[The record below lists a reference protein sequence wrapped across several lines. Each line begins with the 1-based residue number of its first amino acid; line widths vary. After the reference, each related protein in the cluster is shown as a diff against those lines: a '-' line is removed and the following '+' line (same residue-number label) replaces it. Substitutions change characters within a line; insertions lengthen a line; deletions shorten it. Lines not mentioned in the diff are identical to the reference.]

1 MTTTEAR
8 HAHLWGQRARD
19 WAEVQEAM
27 VRPVYQAVLGALE
40 PAPGQRLLDMGCGSG
55 MFASL
60 AAAAGLTVAGID
72 AAPQLLDIARERVPE
87 GDFQKGDLETL
98 PHADSSFDLVT
109 GFNAFQFAASPACA
123 LVEAARVV
131 RPGGAVVVVTWGEP
145 QKMPAASVITA
156 LRPLLPPPP
165 PNAPGPFA
173 LSDKAAL
180 TSFAEAAGLRP
191 EQVFDVASPF
201 TYPDL
206 PTALRGLNSSG
217 VAAAARERAGEGA
230 VSAAH
235 AAALAPFQQ
244 VDGGYHVPAHFRCL
258 IARRA

>member
-1 MTTTEAR
+1 MTTEAR

-27 VRPVYQAVLGALE
+27 VRPVYLAVLGTLDL
-40 PAPGQRLLDMGCGSG
+40 APGQRLLDMGCGSG

-60 AAAAGLTVAGID
+60 ASAVGLTVAGID
-72 AAPQLLDIARERVPE
+72 AAPPLLDIARKRVPG
-87 GDFQKGDLETL
+87 GDFRKGDLETL
-98 PHADSSFDLVT
+98 PHAEASFDLVT
-109 GFNAFQFAASPACA
+109 GFNAFQFAASPARA

-145 QKMPAASVITA
+145 QNMPAASVITA

-180 TSFAEAAGLRP
+180 TGFAEAAGLQP
-191 EQVFDVASPF
+191 ESVFDVDSPF

-217 VAAAARERAGEGA
+217 VAAAAMERAGEEA

-235 AAALAPFQQ
+235 ATALAPFKQA
-244 VDGGYHVPAHFRCL
+244 DGSYHVPAHFRCL

>member
-1 MTTTEAR
+1 MTTEAR

-27 VRPVYQAVLGALE
+27 VRPVYLAVLEALD

-60 AAAAGLTVAGID
+60 AAAAGMAVAGID
-72 AAPQLLDIARERVPE
+72 AAPQLLAIAEARVPG
-87 GDFQKGDLETL
+87 GDFRKSDLETL
-98 PHADSSFDLVT
+98 PFANASFDLVT
-109 GFNAFQFAASPACA
+109 GFNAFQFAASPARA
-123 LVEAARVV
+123 VVEAARVV

-145 QKMPAASVITA
+145 HKMPAAAVITA

-173 LSDKAAL
+173 LSDEAAL
-180 TSFAEAAGLRP
+180 TGFAEAAGLEP
-191 EQVFDVASPF
+191 AQVFDVASPF

-206 PTALRGLNSSG
+206 ATALRGLNSSG
-217 VAAAARERAGEGA
+217 VAAAAMERAGEEA
-230 VSAAH
+230 VREAH
-235 AAALAPFQQ
+235 AAALAPFAQA
-244 VDGGYHVPAHFRCL
+244 DGGYHVPASFRCL
-258 IARRA
+258 IARRT

>member
-1 MTTTEAR
+1 MTTEAR

-27 VRPVYQAVLGALE
+27 VRPVYLAVLRALD
-40 PAPGQRLLDMGCGSG
+40 PAPGQRLFDMGCGSG
-55 MFASL
+55 MFARL
-60 AAAAGLTVAGID
+60 ASAAGLTVAGID
-72 AAPQLLDIARERVPE
+72 AALPLLEIARERVPD
-87 GDFQKGDLETL
+87 GDFRQGDLETL
-98 PHADSSFDLVT
+98 PHADGSFDLVT
-109 GFNAFQFAASPACA
+109 GFNAFQFAASPARA

-145 QKMPAASVITA
+145 QAMPAASVITA
-156 LRPLLPPPP
+156 LRQLLPPPP

-173 LSDKAAL
+173 LSDKATL
-180 TSFAEAAGLRP
+180 TGFAEAAGLQP
-191 EQVFDVASPF
+191 EQVFDVDSPF

-217 VAAAARERAGEGA
+217 VAAAAMERAGEDA

-235 AAALAPFQQ
+235 AAALAPFWQA
-244 VDGGYHVPAHFRCL
+244 DGSFHVPAHFRCL

>member
-1 MTTTEAR
+1 MP
-8 HAHLWGQRARD
+8 L
-19 WAEVQEAM
+19 
-27 VRPVYQAVLGALE
+27 LE
-40 PAPGQRLLDMGCGSG
+40 
-55 MFASL
+55 
-60 AAAAGLTVAGID
+60 
-72 AAPQLLDIARERVPE
+72 IAQERVP
-87 GDFQKGDLETL
+87 DANFCRGDLETL
-98 PHADSSFDLVT
+98 PHANASFDLVT
-109 GFNAFQFAASPACA
+109 GFNAFQFVASPARA

-131 RPGGAVVVVTWGEP
+131 RPGGAVVVVAWGEP
-145 QKMPAASVITA
+145 QNMPAASVITA

-180 TSFAEAAGLRP
+180 TGFAEAAGLQP
-191 EQVFDVASPF
+191 AQVFDVDSPF

-217 VAAAARERAGEGA
+217 VAAAAMERAGEEA

-235 AAALAPFQQ
+235 AAALAPFRQS
-244 VDGGYHVPAHFRCL
+244 DGCYHVPAHFRCL

>member
-1 MTTTEAR
+1 MTTEAR
-8 HAHLWGQRARD
+8 HAQLWGQRARD

-27 VRPVYQAVLGALE
+27 VQPVYLAVLGALD
-40 PAPGQRLLDMGCGSG
+40 PARGLRLLDMGCGSG

-60 AAAAGLTVAGID
+60 ASAAGLTVSGID
-72 AAPQLLDIARERVPE
+72 AAQPLLEIARERVPD
-87 GDFQKGDLETL
+87 GDFRKGDLETL
-98 PHADSSFDLVT
+98 PYADGSFDLVT
-109 GFNAFQFAASPACA
+109 GFNAFQFAASPARA

-145 QKMPAASVITA
+145 QNMPAASVITA

-173 LSDKAAL
+173 LSDKVAL
-180 TSFAEAAGLRP
+180 TGFAEAAGLQP
-191 EQVFDVASPF
+191 VQVFDVDSPF

-206 PTALRGLNSSG
+206 PTALCGLNSSG
-217 VAAAARERAGEGA
+217 VAAAAMERAGEEA

-235 AAALAPFQQ
+235 AAALAPFRQA
-244 VDGGYHVPAHFRCL
+244 DGSYHVPAHFRCL

>member
-1 MTTTEAR
+1 MTTEAR

-27 VRPVYQAVLGALE
+27 VRPVYLAVLDALH
-40 PAPGQRLLDMGCGSG
+40 PASGQRLLDMGCGSG

-72 AAPQLLDIARERVPE
+72 AAPPLLEIARERVPD
-87 GDFQKGDLETL
+87 GDFRKGDLEAL
-98 PHADSSFDLVT
+98 PHADASFDLVT
-109 GFNAFQFAASPACA
+109 GFNAVQFAANPARA
-123 LVEAARVV
+123 LLEAARVV
-131 RPGGAVVVVTWGEP
+131 RPDGAVVVVTWGEP
-145 QKMPAASVITA
+145 QDMPAARVITA

-180 TSFAEAAGLRP
+180 TGFAEAAGLQP
-191 EQVFDVASPF
+191 ESVFDVDSPF

-206 PTALRGLNSSG
+206 PTALRGLNASG
-217 VAAAARERAGEGA
+217 VAAAAMERAGEEA

-235 AAALAPFQQ
+235 TAALAPFRRA
-244 VDGGYHVPAHFRCL
+244 DSGYHVPAHFRCL

>member
-1 MTTTEAR
+1 MTTEAR

-27 VRPVYQAVLGALE
+27 VRPVYEAVLKALE
-40 PAPGQRLLDMGCGSG
+40 PAPGLRLLDMGCGSG

-60 AAAAGLTVAGID
+60 ASAAGLKVAGID
-72 AAPQLLDIARERVPE
+72 AAMPLLEIARERVPA
-87 GDFQKGDLETL
+87 GNFCKGDLETL
-98 PHADSSFDLVT
+98 PHANSSFDLVT
-109 GFNAFQFAASPACA
+109 GFNAFQFVASLARA

-131 RPGGAVVVVTWGEP
+131 RPGGAVVVVAWGEP
-145 QKMPAASVITA
+145 QNMPAASVITA

-173 LSDKAAL
+173 LADKAAL
-180 TSFAEAAGLRP
+180 TGFAEAAGLQP
-191 EQVFDVASPF
+191 ESVFDVDSPF

-217 VAAAARERAGEGA
+217 VAAAAMERAGEDA

-235 AAALAPFQQ
+235 ATALAPFQQ
-244 VDGGYHVPAHFRCL
+244 ADGGYHVPAHFRCL

>member
-1 MTTTEAR
+1 MTTEAR

-27 VRPVYQAVLGALE
+27 VRPVYLAVLGALD

-60 AAAAGLTVAGID
+60 ASAAGLEVAGID
-72 AAPQLLDIARERVPE
+72 AAPPLLAIAAERVLG
-87 GDFQKGDLETL
+87 GDFCKGDLETL
-98 PHADSSFDLVT
+98 PHADASFDLVT
-109 GFNAFQFAASPACA
+109 GFNAFQFAASPARA

-145 QKMPAASVITA
+145 QDMPAARVITA

-165 PNAPGPFA
+165 PNAPGPFT

-180 TSFAEAAGLRP
+180 TGFAEAAGLQP
-191 EQVFDVASPF
+191 QSVFDVESPF
-201 TYPDL
+201 TYPNL

-217 VAAAARERAGEGA
+217 VAAAAMERAGEEA

-235 AAALAPFQQ
+235 AAALAPFKQA
-244 VDGGYHVPAHFRCL
+244 DGGYHVPAHFRCL

>member
-1 MTTTEAR
+1 MTTEAR

-27 VRPVYQAVLGALE
+27 VRPVYLAVLEALE

-60 AAAAGLTVAGID
+60 ASEAGLTVAGID
-72 AAPQLLDIARERVPE
+72 AAAPLLAIAAERVPA
-87 GDFQKGDLETL
+87 GDFRKGDLETL
-98 PHADSSFDLVT
+98 PHADASFDLVT
-109 GFNAFQFAASPACA
+109 GFNAFQFAASPARA

-145 QKMPAASVITA
+145 QNMPAASVITA

-173 LSDKAAL
+173 LSDKASL
-180 TSFAEAAGLRP
+180 TSFADAAGLKP
-191 EQVFDVASPF
+191 EQLFDVESPF

-217 VAAAARERAGEGA
+217 VAAAAMERAGEDV

-235 AAALAPFQQ
+235 AAALAPFRQA
-244 VDGGYHVPAHFRCL
+244 DGGYNVPAHFRCL

>member
-1 MTTTEAR
+1 MTTEAR

-27 VRPVYQAVLGALE
+27 VRPVYLAVLEALD

-72 AAPQLLDIARERVPE
+72 AAPQLLDIARERIPG
-87 GDFQKGDLETL
+87 GDFRKGDLETL
-98 PHADSSFDLVT
+98 PHADASFDLVT
-109 GFNAFQFAASPACA
+109 GFNAFQFAASPARA

-145 QKMPAASVITA
+145 QNMPAANVITA

-180 TSFAEAAGLRP
+180 TGFAEAAGLQP
-191 EQVFDVASPF
+191 QQVFDVECPF

-217 VAAAARERAGEGA
+217 VAAAAMERAGQEA

-235 AAALAPFQQ
+235 AAALAPF
-244 VDGGYHVPAHFRCL
+244 VRADGGYHVPASFRCL
-258 IARRA
+258 VARRA

>member
-1 MTTTEAR
+1 MTTEAR

-19 WAEVQEAM
+19 WAGVQEAM
-27 VRPVYQAVLGALE
+27 VRPVYQAVLEALD
-40 PAPGQRLLDMGCGSG
+40 PAPGLRLLDIGCGSG
-55 MFASL
+55 MFVSL

-72 AAPQLLDIARERVPE
+72 AAPPLLEIARERVPD
-87 GDFQKGDLETL
+87 GDFRKGDLETL
-98 PHADSSFDLVT
+98 PHADASFDLVT
-109 GFNAFQFAASPACA
+109 GFNAFQFAASPARA

-131 RPGGAVVVVTWGEP
+131 RPGGALVVVTWGEP
-145 QKMPAASVITA
+145 QAMPAASVITA

-180 TSFAEAAGLRP
+180 TGFAEAAGLQP

-217 VAAAARERAGEGA
+217 VAAAAMERAGEDA

-235 AAALAPFQQ
+235 AAALAPFVQE
-244 VDGGYHVPAHFRCL
+244 DGGYHVPAHFRCL